1 MADTA
6 MAVQRPK
13 RWDVPFGPEM
23 TDADVSRVLDMEPF
37 SAINASSF
45 PSSTP
50 LHDII
55 LNDCRIVRYNPGDI
69 IVREGDYGHSLFFIM
84 QGDVRVALDKL
95 GEDVLGRK
103 KSQKKSILQAVAQ
116 LWTNHRGVEQRDL
129 SSYDTKTIAAR
140 RGTGIDTRV
149 FLQDVPG
156 ILESCRTVLIS
167 TGEFFGELAALSR
180 IPRSAT
186 LFADT
191 ECELLELRWQGF
203 RDLRRRATELRE
215 HVDRLY
221 RERSLAS
228 HLRSTAIFSHL
239 TDEQLAIVAEQTVF
253 ETYGEFDWYASYKKI
268 AEADPARRL
277 AHEPV
282 IAEEGHYPNGVILIR
297 AGFARQS
304 CRYGSGER
312 TMSYLGRG
320 HVFGFDEIAH
330 NAYAEQTINLRSTLR
345 AVGYVD
351 VLRIPT
357 VTIEKFVLSGGH
369 RGQAN
374 KYPDQMAV
382 DGSAQTKSK
391 IDSGLLEFIVENRY
405 MNGTA
410 AMLIDLDRCTR
421 CDDCVRAC
429 ADTHDNN
436 PRFVRHGPTFDNYM
450 VANACMHCADPVCMI
465 GCPTGAIHRDPQ
477 GGQVV
482 INDLTCIGCAT
493 CANSCPYHNI
503 RMVEITD
510 NNGSVVLEASTN
522 LPIEKATKC
531 DLCSDQLGG
540 PACQRACPH
549 DALVRIDMTDHEA
562 LAKWV
567 NR

>member
-23 TDADVSRVLDMEPF
+23 TDADVRRVLDMEPF

-45 PSSTP
+45 PPSTP

-55 LNDCRIVRYNPGDI
+55 LNDCRIERYNPGDI
-69 IVREGDYGHSLFFIM
+69 IVREGDYGNSLFFIM

-95 GEDVLGRK
+95 PEEVLGRK
-103 KSQKKSILQAVAQ
+103 KSQKKGVFQAVAQ

-129 SSYDTKTIAAR
+129 SGYDTKALAAR
-140 RGTGIDTRV
+140 RGTGTDTRV
-149 FLQDVPG
+149 FLQDVPR
-156 ILESCRTVLIS
+156 ILEGSQTVCIS
-167 TGEFFGELAALSR
+167 AGEFFGELAALSR

-221 RERSLAS
+221 RERSLSS
-228 HLRSTAIFSHL
+228 HLRSTPIFSHL
-239 TDEQLAIVAEQTVF
+239 TEEQLANVAEQTVF

-277 AHEPV
+277 AHEPI
-282 IAEEGHYPNGVILIR
+282 IAQEGNYPNGVILIR

-304 CRYGSGER
+304 CRFGNGER

-320 HVFGFDEIAH
+320 HVFGFDEIVDSA
-330 NAYAEQTINLRSTLR
+330 NIEQSVPLRSTLR

-357 VTIEKFVLSGGH
+357 VTVEQFVLSVAQRH
-369 RGQAN
+369 RAHQ
-374 KYPDQMAV
+374 KPDQV
-382 DGSAQTKSK
+382 SIDHSVQSQTE
-391 IDSGLLEFIVENRY
+391 IDTGLLEFIVENRF

-436 PRFVRHGPTFDNYM
+436 PRFVRHGPTFDHYM

-482 INDLTCIGCAT
+482 INDLTCIGCST
-493 CANSCPYHNI
+493 CANSCPYNNI

-510 NNGSVVLEASTN
+510 NKGRVVLEESTN
-522 LPIEKATKC
+522 LPIAKATKC